1 LSVRA
6 PRDGLLGRVAAVSVL
21 AALGSGCS
29 HLSGGYTRC
38 DAVPRER
45 LAQLPSR
52 LSETGLY
59 QDRSVG
65 HLAATVRGYRPRFEL
80 FSDGAVKRRWVE
92 LPGLPIDTRDMD
104 DWRFPSGTKFWKE
117 FSYDGKPVE
126 TRLLEKVGPES
137 DAWVAAAYVWL
148 PDGSDAL
155 LSPEGRDNVAGTP
168 HRVPAASECF
178 ACHGGTQ
185 SRVLGFS
192 AIQLSGFDERESEL
206 SLQTLRREGSLSD
219 PPLRDPSIPGD
230 AGSAEAL
237 GYLHANCGHCHNLH
251 RPLRSGARCFDPQR
265 QFDLSLRTDELGMLT
280 EVAAYRSTL
289 DGILVPGD
297 PEHSELYRRMDSGSM
312 FLRRMPP
319 LATQSRDDA
328 ALARLLHWI
337 SELPCR

>member
-1 LSVRA
+1 MSVRRV
-6 PRDGLLGRVAAVSVL
+6 RDHLLWRVGAVLLL
-21 AALGSGCS
+21 AAFGSGCS

-59 QDRSVG
+59 QEQRVG

-80 FSDGAVKRRWVE
+80 FSDGAAKRRWVE
-92 LPGLPIDTRDMD
+92 LPGPPIDTQEMD
-104 DWRFPSGTKFWKE
+104 DWQFPSGTKFWKE

-126 TRLLEKVGPES
+126 TRLLQKVGPAS

-155 LSPEGRDNVAGTP
+155 LSPEGRQNAGGTT

-178 ACHGGTQ
+178 ACHGGTR

-192 AIQLSGFDERESEL
+192 AIQLSGSDERQSEL
-206 SLQTLRREGSLSD
+206 SLQTLRREEALSD
-219 PPLRDPSIPGD
+219 PPLGDPIIAGD
-230 AGSAEAL
+230 AASVEAL

-251 RPLRSGARCFDPQR
+251 RPPRSGARCYDPER
-265 QFDLSLRTDELGMLT
+265 QFDLSLRTDELGRLT

-289 DGILVPGD
+289 DGIIVPGD

-328 ALARLLHWI
+328 ALARLRRWI
-337 SELPCR
+337 SELPRR